1 MKEFLFERP
10 RMLSVNTVA
19 LPSDSYDKK
28 ASIYT
33 DSDAATKAVVFY
45 LHGGGL
51 LYGTRDDLPS
61 AHIDALTGAGY
72 ALIALDYPLA
82 PLADIE
88 MILSD
93 ITDSVNLYLAG
104 GIPGFDGS
112 LPYFMFG
119 RSAGAYLSIMTA
131 LRPALSS
138 LPAGVVSYYG
148 YGFLTDLWYNS
159 PAPFYTALP
168 PVPEGIFDS
177 LPSQLH
183 AEGPIESHY
192 AAYVYARQNGKWLS
206 LFFKDREKFFYAD
219 YSLRSVFDYPVPLFT
234 AHSSN
239 DPDVPFSEYMSLS
252 ERYDPTRFV
261 ASANQHDFDSD
272 EDSQATASLLQS
284 TLSFLD
290 KSL

>member
-1 MKEFLFERP
+1 MAN
-10 RMLSVNTVA
+10 MYTVS

-28 ASIYT
+28 ANIYINP
-33 DSDAATKAVVFY
+33 DVSTKAVIFY

-51 LYGTRDDLPS
+51 LYGMRDDLPS
-61 AHIDALTGAGY
+61 THIDAFTNAGY
-72 ALIALDYPLA
+72 PVIALDYPLA

-93 ITDSVNLYLAG
+93 ITASVDLYLDG
-104 GIPGFDGS
+104 GIESFDGKS
-112 LPYFMFG
+112 PYFMFG
-119 RSAGAYLSIMTA
+119 RSAGAYLAIMSA
-131 LRPALSS
+131 LRIELSALPS
-138 LPAGVVSYYG
+138 GVVSYYG
-148 YGFLTDLWYNS
+148 YGFLTDFWYNS

-168 PVPEGIFDS
+168 AVPENIFDS
-177 LPSQLH
+177 LPSELH

-192 AAYVYARQNGKWLS
+192 AAYVYGRQSGKWLS

-219 YSLRSVFDYPVPLFT
+219 YSLRSVYDYPVPLFT

-252 ERYDPTRFV
+252 ERYDPVRFV

-272 EDSQATASLLQS
+272 ESSQATASLLER
-284 TLSFLD
+284 TIAFLD
-290 KSL
+290 RSLHL

>member
-1 MKEFLFERP
+1 MKGDS
-10 RMLSVNTVA
+10 MISTSTIT
-19 LPSDSYDKK
+19 LPSESYDKK
-28 ASIYT
+28 ASIYINPEVP
-33 DSDAATKAVVFY
+33 TKAVLFY

-51 LYGTRDDLPS
+51 LYGSRDDLPS
-61 AHIDALTGAGY
+61 AHIEAFTSAGY
-72 ALIALDYPLA
+72 PVIALDYPLA

-93 ITDSVNLYLAG
+93 IASSVNHYLSG
-104 GIPGFDGS
+104 GIESFDGKA
-112 LPYFMFG
+112 PFFMFG

-131 LRPALSS
+131 LRSELAS

-148 YGFLTDLWYNS
+148 YGFLTDFWYNS

-168 PVPEGIFDS
+168 AVPESVFDS
-177 LPSQLH
+177 LPSEIH
-183 AEGPIESHY
+183 AEGPLESHY
-192 AAYVYARQNGKWLS
+192 SAYVYARQSGKWLS
-206 LFFKDREKFFYAD
+206 LFFKDREKFFYAN

-252 ERYDPTRFV
+252 ERYDPNRFV